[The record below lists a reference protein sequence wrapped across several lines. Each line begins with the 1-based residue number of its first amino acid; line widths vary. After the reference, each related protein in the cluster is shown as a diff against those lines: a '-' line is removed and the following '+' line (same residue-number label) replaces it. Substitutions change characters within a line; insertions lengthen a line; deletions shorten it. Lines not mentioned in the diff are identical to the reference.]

1 MSRRSRGDYLL
12 LGITLALLIG
22 GGLARFFGANQGTSL
37 LWGASGVIGLTT
49 TVIAARSALK
59 NREMGSDFLAALSL
73 IGTLATNEYFAACV
87 LSVMLATGRSLE
99 RWAEGQA
106 SRELESLIS
115 RVPRLA
121 QLISESGEIHQIP
134 VDDVRA
140 GDLILVRSGD
150 VVPIDGTLLGAA
162 VLDESALTGEPM
174 PVNREEGAR
183 VSSGVLNA
191 GQAVHLVA
199 TSSAAMSTYAGI
211 IRMVEE
217 ARVGTSQ
224 GVRLANLWAQRFVPL
239 ALILATIAGVI
250 SRDIHRSIAVLVAA
264 TPCPLILA
272 VPVAIVAGMSNA
284 AKAGAIIKGGAVL
297 ERLARAKAVM
307 LDKTGT
313 LTHGGPVVTRIHLAP
328 GFDEAITL
336 KLAASLDQASPHVV
350 AEALVKAAQIRGI
363 RLSLP
368 KEVEEISGHAI
379 TGSVDGFKVKV
390 GQPPTVL
397 PDWAAVDESLLVA
410 VEIDGLLC
418 AIIGLVDPIR
428 NESAETIIA
437 LRREGIER
445 VVLVTGDREESA
457 TSVGNAVGVDEI
469 HFRCTPADKML
480 FLKQEQARTKGIVVM
495 IGDGIND
502 APALAAADVGVA
514 MGSRG
519 ASGASEAADVVIVDD
534 AIDRLATA
542 IQIAK
547 QSRLRAL
554 QSAGLG
560 MTLSFIAM
568 IFASVGLLTA
578 SEGAVVQEFI
588 DSAAII
594 WALTALRSVGR
605 VKPDKPTPL
614 E

>member
-22 GGLARFFGANQGTSL
+22 GGLARFFGAHQGTSL

-239 ALILATIAGVI
+239 ALIMAIIAGVI

-542 IQIAK
+542 IRIAK

>member
-1 MSRRSRGDYLL
+1 MDRRSRGDYLF
-12 LGITLALLIG
+12 LGIALALLIA
-22 GGLARFFGANQGTSL
+22 GGLARFFGAQPTTSL
-37 LWGASGVIGLTT
+37 LWGTSGVIGLTT
-49 TVIAARSALK
+49 TVIAARSALMR
-59 NREMGSDFLAALSL
+59 REMGSDFLAVLSL
-73 IGTLATNEYFAACV
+73 AGTLATNEYFAACV

-106 SRELESLIS
+106 SRELKSLIS

-121 QLISESGEIHQIP
+121 QLISESGEVHQIP
-134 VDDVRA
+134 VGDVRA

-150 VVPIDGTLLGAA
+150 VIPIDGTLLMNAI
-162 VLDESALTGEPM
+162 LDESALTGEPM
-174 PVNREEGAR
+174 PVNREEGAH

-191 GQAVHLVA
+191 GQPVHLVA

-224 GVRLANLWAQRFVPL
+224 GVRIANLWAQRFVPL
-239 ALILATIAGVI
+239 ALILAIIAGVI
-250 SRDIHRSIAVLVAA
+250 SRDVHRAIAVLVAA

-284 AKAGAIIKGGAVL
+284 AKAGAIVKGGAVL
-297 ERLARAKAVM
+297 ERLARARVVM

-313 LTHGGPVVTRIHLAP
+313 LTHGGPVVNRIHLAP

-350 AEALVKAAQIRGI
+350 AEALVKAARIRGI

-379 TGSVDGFKVKV
+379 TGSVDGFNVKV
-390 GQPPTVL
+390 GQPPTDL
-397 PDWAAVDESLLVA
+397 PEWAAVEDSLLVA

-418 AIIGLVDPIR
+418 AIIGLADPIR
-428 NESAETIIA
+428 NESAETIVA

-445 VVLVTGDREESA
+445 VILVTGDREESA

-469 HFRCTPADKML
+469 HFRCTPSDKMI
-480 FLKQEQARTKGIVVM
+480 FLKQEQSRTTGSVVM

-542 IQIAK
+542 IRIAK

-594 WALTALRSVGR
+594 WALTALRSVAGA
-605 VKPDKPTPL
+605 KTK
-614 E
+614 